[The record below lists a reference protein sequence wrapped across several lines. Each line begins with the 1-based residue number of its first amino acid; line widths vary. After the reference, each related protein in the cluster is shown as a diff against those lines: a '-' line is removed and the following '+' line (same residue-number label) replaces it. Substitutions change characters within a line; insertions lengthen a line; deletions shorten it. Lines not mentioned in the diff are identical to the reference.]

1 MSSLLLLLGDNAISH
16 DCEQMT
22 GSVLV
27 LRVIANILLYE
38 DHSNSTGIANLDLR
52 TIVASLLSDFSAQPN
67 AWHRTGGNICQMNK
81 EQQLLMLHMRSTSHL
96 PGISESLKTY
106 QLISLITLGSTAAAV
121 SPFQGGFL
129 QSQLNSSAIFGLNQS
144 QLP

>member
-1 MSSLLLLLGDNAISH
+1 
-16 DCEQMT
+16 MT

-67 AWHRTGGNICQMNK
+67 AWHRTGGNIC
-81 EQQLLMLHMRSTSHL
+81 
-96 PGISESLKTY
+96 
-106 QLISLITLGSTAAAV
+106 
-121 SPFQGGFL
+121 
-129 QSQLNSSAIFGLNQS
+129 
-144 QLP
+144 